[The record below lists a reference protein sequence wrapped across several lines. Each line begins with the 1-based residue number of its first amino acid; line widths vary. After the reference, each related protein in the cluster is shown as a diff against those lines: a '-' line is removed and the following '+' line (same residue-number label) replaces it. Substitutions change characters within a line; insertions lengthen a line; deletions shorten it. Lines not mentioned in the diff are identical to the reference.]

1 MLDLN
6 LISRNKIIFSYYTHE
21 NNIHAIR
28 NTFYRWACDP
38 FDYCL
43 FDKKDKSI
51 YCDLNDLLPEYKDLK
66 TIIKKNPKSFIRF
79 IIRSYKNNNNY
90 ENKLYTQEKIVILE
104 KDNDSFSFK
113 LSLDKNEYKHF
124 IVYLMRKYK
133 IDKRLAYEFFKQG
146 INKRELALNLNI
158 ILPDS
163 ELVLKKIYS
172 TEEIIELKN
181 DIFYGYLD
189 EKKNAKKCII

>member
-6 LISRNKIIFSYYTHE
+6 LIYKNKIIFSYYTHE

-79 IIRSYKNNNNY
+79 IIRSYKNNINY
-90 ENKLYTQEKIVILE
+90 ENKLYTQEKVVILE
-104 KDNDSFSFK
+104 KENNSFSFR
-113 LSLDKNEYKHF
+113 LSLDIKEYKYF
-124 IVYLMRKYK
+124 IIYLMRKYK
-133 IDKRLAYEFFKQG
+133 INKTLAYDFLKKG
-146 INKRELALNLNI
+146 INEKELALNLDI
-158 ILPDS
+158 VSPDS
-163 ELVLKKIYS
+163 ELVLNKIYS
-172 TEEIIELKN
+172 ADEIIQLKN
-181 DIFYGYLD
+181 DIFYGYLE
-189 EKKNAKKCII
+189 EKKNVKNRII